1 MRVFL
6 HEIAI
11 FLNILLFVSSNDT
24 RNQNIG
30 DLLRN
35 VNLENCL
42 IQNIPRSQIFSSTSN
57 KEKYDYARYSQNN
70 RISRYPR
77 VIVSVNNTEHISH
90 SLRCARLYNVTQ
102 VTPRSGGH
110 SYEGYSTCDNCLLI
124 DLRYM
129 DNLQV
134 DPGSKEII
142 AQPGLL
148 LGHLNYQLWTNHKIV
163 IPTGS
168 CPYVG
173 LGGYVLG
180 GGYGFMS
187 RKFGLLADSVLEF
200 KMVDYKGD
208 VIIANQTVNSDL
220 YWANRGAGGSQFGIV
235 TEIKIQGYN
244 LDAEEIIYFAIYY
257 DINFF
262 KEAVLWFEKHALS
275 APPELGFELVVSAY
289 DQLAEIKGYF
299 QGTETELR
307 KWMED
312 TKIRKFAPTLKEVM
326 FHFDY
331 IEYLLHAGFM
341 SNRPEL
347 LKERFPNSP
356 KSPFKH
362 VSAMSKRP
370 VSVKMLSEIE
380 AKLQELP
387 WEYIDKTDSGVFLVF
402 APYGGKITALNDT
415 DTAFPHRQG
424 VRFMM
429 QLGFYWNENLQTQ
442 ENVDSVLKW
451 QSEAKKIVMQDLEG
465 AYQNY
470 ADAGLKDH
478 LTDYYGINV
487 PRLKKIKS
495 IYDPKNLFNFEQ
507 SIPVS

>member
-1 MRVFL
+1 MEFNL
-6 HEIAI
+6 LTNLTFTLMFI
-11 FLNILLFVSSNDT
+11 FVRSNDI

-30 DLLRN
+30 DTKEN
-35 VNLENCL
+35 KSLENCL
-42 IQNIPRSQIFSSTSN
+42 AQNIPRSQICSSKSN
-57 KEKYDYARYSQNN
+57 KEQYNYSRFSQNN
-70 RISRYPR
+70 RISRYPK
-77 VIVSVNNTEHISH
+77 VIVSVNHTDHISY
-90 SLRCARLYNVTQ
+90 SLKCAQLHNITQ

-110 SYEGYSTCDNCLLI
+110 SYEGYSTCDGCLLI

-129 DNLQV
+129 DKLDV
-134 DPGSKEII
+134 DPSSKQII
-142 AQPGLL
+142 AQPGIL
-148 LGHLNYQLWTNHKIV
+148 LGHLNYELWTNHKIV

-187 RKFGLLADSVLEF
+187 RKFGLLADSVIEF
-200 KMVDYKGD
+200 KMVDHMGN
-208 VIIANQTVNSDL
+208 VVIANQTTNSDL

-235 TEIKIQGYN
+235 TEIKMQGYN
-244 LDAEEIIYFAIYY
+244 LDVDEIIYFAVYY
-257 DINFF
+257 DINYF
-262 KEAVLWFEKHALS
+262 KEAVLWFEQHALS

-289 DQLAEIKGYF
+289 DQLLEIKGYF
-299 QGTETELR
+299 QGTETHLR
-307 KWMED
+307 WWMES
-312 TKIRKFAPTLKEVM
+312 TKIRKFAPTLKETM

-331 IEYLLHAGFM
+331 ISYLLHAGFM
-341 SNRPEL
+341 SDYPDL

-370 VSVKMLSEIE
+370 VSLKMLNEIE

-387 WEYIDKTDSGVFLVF
+387 WEYIDKIGSGVFLVF
-402 APYGGKITALNDT
+402 APYGGKIAALNDT

-429 QLGFYWNENLQTQ
+429 QLGFYWNDEVQTQ
-442 ENVDSVLKW
+442 KNVDSVLKW
-451 QSEAKKIVMQDLEG
+451 QVEAKEIVMQDLEG

-470 ADAGLKDH
+470 ADSGLKNH
-478 LTDYYGINV
+478 LKDYYGVNV
-487 PRLKKIKS
+487 PRLKQVKS
-495 IYDPKNLFNFEQ
+495 KYDPKNVFSFEQ

>member
-1 MRVFL
+1 MKILIPRIL
-6 HEIAI
+6 I
-11 FLNILLFVSSNDT
+11 FVPILTLASSNDT

-30 DLLRN
+30 DFIQNQR
-35 VNLENCL
+35 LEICL
-42 IQNIPRSQIFSSTSN
+42 EQNIPQSQIFSSSSN

-70 RISRYPR
+70 RISRYPK

-90 SLRCARLYNVTQ
+90 SLKCARLYNVTQ
-102 VTPRSGGH
+102 VIPRSGGH
-110 SYEGYSTCDNCLLI
+110 SYEGYSTCDGCLLI

-129 DNLQV
+129 DKLQV
-134 DPGSKEII
+134 DPATKEIT
-142 AQPGLL
+142 AQPGIL
-148 LGHLNYQLWTNHKIV
+148 LGHLNYVLWTDYKIV

-200 KMVDYKGD
+200 QMVDYKGD
-208 VIIANQTVNSDL
+208 IITANQTINADL

-235 TEIKIQGYN
+235 TEIKMQGYN
-244 LDAEEIIYFAIYY
+244 LEAEEIIYFAVYY
-257 DINFF
+257 DINYF
-262 KEAVLWFEKHALS
+262 KEAVLWFEQHALS
-275 APPELGFELVVSAY
+275 APPELGFELVVSAF

-299 QGTETELR
+299 LGTETELR

-312 TKIRKFAPTLKEVM
+312 TRIRKFAPTLKETM

-341 SNRPEL
+341 SNYPDL
-347 LKERFPNSP
+347 LKERFPDSP

-370 VSVKMLSEIE
+370 VSIKMLSEIE
-380 AKLQELP
+380 TKLQELP
-387 WEYIDKTDSGVFLVF
+387 WEYIDKTGSGVFLVF
-402 APYGGKITALNDT
+402 APYGGKIAALNDT

-429 QLGFYWNENLQTQ
+429 QLGFYWNDQIQTQ
-442 ENVDSVLKW
+442 KNVDSVLKW
-451 QSEAKKIVMQDLEG
+451 QREAKKIVMQDLEG

-470 ADAGLKDH
+470 ADAGLKNH
-478 LTDYYGINV
+478 LNDYYGINV
-487 PRLKKIKS
+487 PRLKSVKS
-495 IYDPKNLFNFEQ
+495 IYDPMNLFNFEQ